1 MIYNFCFFAIFYFF
15 YLFQRICD
23 WMLVHFYDK
32 YFKILVRYFN
42 IWFMSVL
49 VLVYCLSHSGVI
61 FWGSW
66 YDGWFFYYYNILDI
80 LAFNLV
86 ILFRFTIWIM
96 LYFCELIFQWQFNF
110 QSFFGVIVLSPSS
123 TGPCWCCLFGRRCYL
138 SWDVWCFLVGEEN
151 LRLTGP
157 KILSW
162 HFFFLLM
169 F

>member
-1 MIYNFCFFAIFYFF
+1 M
-15 YLFQRICD
+15 
-23 WMLVHFYDK
+23 
-32 YFKILVRYFN
+32 
-42 IWFMSVL
+42 
-49 VLVYCLSHSGVI
+49 
-61 FWGSW
+61 
-66 YDGWFFYYYNILDI
+66 
-80 LAFNLV
+80 AFNLV
-86 ILFRFTIWIM
+86 ILFRFTIWAM

-162 HFFFLLM
+162 HFFFPFNVLKIWHHCLSSLHCLLWE
-169 F
+169 FCCYSYFCYSEHYVFFLQIFSLYLFKDVPWCSCLHLCVYVWLCLCIWYL